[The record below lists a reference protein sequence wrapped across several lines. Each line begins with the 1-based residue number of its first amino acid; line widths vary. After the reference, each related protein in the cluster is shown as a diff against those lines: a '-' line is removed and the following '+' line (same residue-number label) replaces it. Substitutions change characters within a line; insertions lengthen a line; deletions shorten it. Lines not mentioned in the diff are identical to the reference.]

1 MSRFAYAMLGGVA
14 LMTVA
19 AAPSFAQSAFD
30 GPYVGVYTGYTTS
43 NDTTRAPGAKADLNL
58 DGWTYGGFFGY
69 GKTFD
74 RLYLGGEG
82 ELGGLELSDKT
93 KLVGGRVTGLDGNE
107 TYGISARAGYLV
119 TNDALVYG
127 RVGWQRTNYEV
138 NSALAGTSVSKS
150 DTLNGVRVGGGVEY
164 AVTDNILARLE
175 YNYTDYEALKYTAGG
190 TAYSL
195 QPDDSQIRVGVAY
208 RF

>member
-1 MSRFAYAMLGGVA
+1 MSRFAYAMLSGVA

-30 GPYVGVYTGYTTS
+30 GPYAGLYMGYTDS
-43 NDTTRAPGAKADLNL
+43 SDTTRTTGSKTDLNL

-74 RLYLGGEG
+74 RFYVGGEG
-82 ELGGLELSDKT
+82 EVGGIELSNSAK
-93 KLVGGRVTGLDGNE
+93 VAAGRTTSLDANESYGL
-107 TYGISARAGYLV
+107 SARAGYLV

-127 RVGWQRTNYEV
+127 RVGWQRTDYEV
-138 NSALAGTSVSKS
+138 TSRLGTSRVVKS
-150 DTLNGVRVGGGVEY
+150 DDLDAVRLGGGVEY
-164 AVTDNILARLE
+164 AITDSILARVE
-175 YNYTDYEALKYTAGG
+175 YNYTDYEGLKYTAGG
-190 TAYSL
+190 TAHSL
-195 QPDDSQIRVGVAY
+195 QPDDSQVRVGVAF